1 MGNVVKMTPLENSS
15 SRLEELILGV
25 GEAADELAAALA
37 EYPIT
42 QAEQLL
48 DDALD
53 ARYSVLLKN
62 KLDRL
67 AARENAARREWIRD
81 EIIRRLRRR
90 EALGR

>member
-1 MGNVVKMTPLENSS
+1 MGNVEKMPASS
-15 SRLEELILGV
+15 QLDELILSV

-42 QAEQLL
+42 QAEQFL

-53 ARYSVLLKN
+53 AKYSVLLRN
-62 KLDRL
+62 KHDTL
-67 AARENAARREWIRD
+67 AARENAARRQWIRE